1 MLMWIVIIALLLIG
15 LTLIIVELV
24 FIPGTTVVGL
34 LGLIFS
40 IVGIVFCY
48 KHFGSTTGF
57 YVLIGALAT
66 TLAALFISFR
76 SGAWSKFS
84 HKGAIE
90 SKVNE
95 GMFASLNVGDEGKTL
110 STLRPIGKAE
120 FKSNQYEVKTLGDY
134 VESGK
139 NVRITQIRSNQIIVE
154 PIN

>member
-1 MLMWIVIIALLLIG
+1 MLMWIIIIALLLIG
-15 LTLIIVELV
+15 LALIIVELV
-24 FIPGTTVVGL
+24 FIPGTTVVGV

-48 KHFGSTTGF
+48 KHFGSDTGF
-57 YVLIGALAT
+57 YVLMGMLIT
-66 TLAALFISFR
+66 TLVTLFFSFR

-84 HKGAIE
+84 LKTAIE
-90 SKVNE
+90 SRVNE
-95 GMFASLNVGDEGKTL
+95 GMLASLRVGDEGKTL

-120 FKSNQYEVKTLGDY
+120 FNSKQYEVKTVGDY

-139 NVRITQIRSNQIIVE
+139 TVRISQIQLNQIIVE